1 MEPKVTDRVDAVS
14 KAGVS
19 KQTREVNIERFK
31 KRFALHFSFFIFQY
45 SIFNRRSST
54 ECLLSAKPVQAK
66 GEGDNS
72 EAPLCAGD
80 WGEASFFFF

>member
-31 KRFALHFSFFIFQY
+31 KRFALHFSFFNIQ
-45 SIFNRRSST
+45 SST
-54 ECLLSAKPVQAK
+54 EGHRQSACCRQSRCKHKTKEIIAKLRFALGMGERLLF
-66 GEGDNS
+66 
-72 EAPLCAGD
+72 
-80 WGEASFFFF
+80 SF

>member
-31 KRFALHFSFFIFQY
+31 KRFALHFSFFQY
-45 SIFNRRSST
+45 SIFNLQPKVIDRV
-54 ECLLSAKPVQAK
+54 LAVGK
-66 GEGDNS
+66 
-72 EAPLCAGD
+72 AG
-80 WGEASFFFF
+80 ASIR